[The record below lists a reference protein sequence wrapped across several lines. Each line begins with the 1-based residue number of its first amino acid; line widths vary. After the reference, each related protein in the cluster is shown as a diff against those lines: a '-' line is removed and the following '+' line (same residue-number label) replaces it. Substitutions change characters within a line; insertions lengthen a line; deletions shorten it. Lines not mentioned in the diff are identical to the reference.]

1 MFTGLS
7 KEKRMKILV
16 TGASGL
22 VGTALIPAVKA
33 KGHEVLRLVRSA
45 PNKAASEINWNPE
58 QATIDADS
66 LEGIDA
72 AIHLAGENIA
82 EGRWTDE
89 KKSRIRESRVK
100 GTRLLS
106 ETLAQ
111 LKRKPQTLLSASATG
126 FYGNR
131 GDEVLTE
138 QSASGED
145 FLSEVCREWE
155 LATQP
160 AAQAG
165 IRVANLRFGV
175 ILTGKG
181 GALKKMMTPFK
192 LGVGGKIG
200 SGEQYMSWVALEDAV
215 GAILFAL
222 ETESMRGPI
231 NVVAPQ
237 PVTNNEF
244 TRTLGRALS
253 RPTIFAVPKFAAR
266 LAFGEVADALLLS
279 SARVEPLRL
288 KEAGYKFQY
297 PALEATM
304 HHIITDG

>member
-1 MFTGLS
+1 
-7 KEKRMKILV
+7 MKIIV

-22 VGTALIPAVKA
+22 VGTALIPALKA

-45 PNKAASEINWNPE
+45 PDKSAGEVGWNPE
-58 QATIDADS
+58 QGTIDAEG

-72 AIHLAGENIA
+72 AIHLAGENVA

-89 KKSRIRESRVK
+89 KKQRIRESRAK

-106 ETLAQ
+106 ETLAR
-111 LKRKPQTLLSASATG
+111 LKQKPHTLVSASATG
-126 FYGNR
+126 FYGDR

-138 QSASGED
+138 QSASGDD

-160 AAQAG
+160 AAAAG

-175 ILTGKG
+175 ILTAKG
-181 GALKKMMTPFK
+181 GALKKMLTPFK
-192 LGVGGKIG
+192 LGVGGKLG

-215 GAILFAL
+215 GAILFVL
-222 ETESMRGPI
+222 ETETLRGPV
-231 NVVAPQ
+231 NVVSPQ
-237 PVTNNEF
+237 PVTNLEF
-244 TRTLGRALS
+244 TKTLGRALS

-297 PALEATM
+297 PTLEATM
-304 HHIITDG
+304 HHIISDGWS

>member
-1 MFTGLS
+1 
-7 KEKRMKILV
+7 MKILV

-22 VGTALIPAVKA
+22 VGTALIPALKA
-33 KGHEVLRLVRSA
+33 KGHEVLKLVRSA
-45 PNKAASEINWNPE
+45 PNKAAGDIGWNPE
-58 QATIDADS
+58 QGTIDAAS

-89 KKSRIRESRVK
+89 KKRTIRESRVK

-111 LKRKPQTLLSASATG
+111 LQRKPQTLLSASATG
-126 FYGNR
+126 FYGDR
-131 GDEVLTE
+131 GAELLTE
-138 QSASGED
+138 QSASGTD

-155 LATQP
+155 LSTQP
-160 AAQAG
+160 AAQSG

-175 ILTGKG
+175 ILTAKG
-181 GALKKMMTPFK
+181 GALKKMLTPFK

-222 ETESMRGPI
+222 ETEALRGPI

-237 PVTNNEF
+237 PVTNHEF
-244 TRTLGRALS
+244 TKTLGQVLS
-253 RPTIFAVPKFAAR
+253 RPTIFTVPKFAAR

-297 PALEATM
+297 PTLEATM
-304 HHIITDG
+304 HHIISDG

>member
-1 MFTGLS
+1 
-7 KEKRMKILV
+7 MKIIV

-22 VGTALIPAVKA
+22 VGTALLPALQA
-33 KGHEVLRLVRSA
+33 KGHQVYRLVRSA
-45 PNKAASEINWNPE
+45 PDKSQGEISWNPE
-58 QATIDADS
+58 RGEIDAAA
-66 LEGIDA
+66 LEGMDA
-72 AIHLAGENIA
+72 AIHLAGENVA

-89 KKSRIRESRVK
+89 KKRRIRESRAK

-106 ETLAQ
+106 ETLARLQ
-111 LKRKPQTLLSASATG
+111 QKPQTLVSASATG
-126 FYGNR
+126 FYGDR

-138 QSASGED
+138 QSASGDD

-160 AAQAG
+160 ASEG
-165 IRVANLRFGV
+165 GMRVVNLRFGV
-175 ILTGKG
+175 ILTARG
-181 GALKKMMTPFK
+181 GALKKMLTPFK
-192 LGVGGKIG
+192 LGVGGRIG

-222 ETESMRGPI
+222 ETETLRGPV

-237 PVTNNEF
+237 AVTNLEF
-244 TRTLGRALS
+244 TKALGGALS
-253 RPTIFAVPKFAAR
+253 RPTIFPVPKFAAR

-288 KEAGYKFQY
+288 KEAGYRFQY
-297 PALEATM
+297 PDLKAAM
-304 HHIITDG
+304 HHIIMDGWS

>member
-1 MFTGLS
+1 ML
-7 KEKRMKILV
+7 K
-16 TGASGL
+16 
-22 VGTALIPAVKA
+22 
-33 KGHEVLRLVRSA
+33 LVRSA
-45 PNKAASEINWNPE
+45 PNTAAGEISWNPE

-89 KKSRIRESRVK
+89 KKQRIRESRVK

-111 LKRKPQTLLSASATG
+111 LRRKPQTLLSASATG
-126 FYGNR
+126 FYGDR

-138 QSASGED
+138 QSASGTG

-160 AAQAG
+160 AAQAS

-175 ILTGKG
+175 ILTAKG
-181 GALKKMMTPFK
+181 GALKKMLLPFK
-192 LGVGGKIG
+192 MGVGGKIG

-215 GAILFAL
+215 GTILYAL
-222 ETESMRGPI
+222 ETESMRGPV

-244 TRTLGRALS
+244 TKTLGRALS
-253 RPTIFAVPKFAAR
+253 RPTIFSVPKFAAR

-297 PALEATM
+297 PTLEATM
-304 HHIITDG
+304 HHIISDG

>member
-1 MFTGLS
+1 
-7 KEKRMKILV
+7 MKILV

-22 VGTALIPAVKA
+22 VGTALSPALKA
-33 KGHEVLRLVRSA
+33 AGHEVYRLVRSA
-45 PNKAASEINWNPE
+45 PNSAAGEISWDPE
-58 QATIDADS
+58 QGTIDAAS
-66 LEGIDA
+66 LEGMDA
-72 AIHLAGENIA
+72 VIHLAGENVS

-89 KKSRIRESRVK
+89 KKRRIRESRSK

-111 LKRKPQTLLSASATG
+111 LKKKPRTLLSASATG
-126 FYGNR
+126 FYGDR

-138 QSASGED
+138 QSASGSD

-160 AAQAG
+160 AAQSG

-181 GALKKMMTPFK
+181 GALKKMLTPFK
-192 LGVGGKIG
+192 LGVGGKLG
-200 SGEQYMSWVALEDAV
+200 SGEQYMSWIALEDAV

-222 ETESMRGPI
+222 ETESLRGPV
-231 NVVAPQ
+231 NVVAPH
-237 PVTNNEF
+237 PVTNLEF
-244 TRTLGRALS
+244 TKTLGGALS
-253 RPTIFAVPKFAAR
+253 RPTIFSIPKFAAR

-288 KEAGYKFQY
+288 KEAGFQFKY
-297 PALEATM
+297 PELEAAM
-304 HHIITDG
+304 HHIVLDG